1 MHKQEV
7 VQDEI
12 VVGRHDWKML
22 LQRPRCRGKNNA
34 KLRGLEL

>member
-7 VQDEI
+7 VQDEM

-22 LQRPRCRGKNNA
+22 LQRPGRRRKNNA
-34 KLRGLEL
+34 KL